1 MIKARI
7 SRQQILNNIP
17 ELYRHYFN
25 IAISDIDQDLYPLFK
40 NFTDAA
46 NILCKFAHINKKIDI
61 VFYTELEPTLKTK
74 TASLNITLNNK
85 DTIHFYV
92 GQTIF
97 YNLDKAIQ
105 YPNEVQITAY
115 LEELV
120 HVFMNVNDEVLVK
133 EIVSSMYEG
142 VTYNKEKDI
151 YKFK

>member
-17 ELYRHYFN
+17 EQYRHYFN
-25 IAISDIDQDLYPLFK
+25 INISDIDQDLYPLFK

-61 VFYTELEPTLKTK
+61 VFYIELEPTLKMSTV
-74 TASLNITLNNK
+74 SLNIVLNNE
-85 DTIHFYV
+85 DAVHFYV

-105 YPNEVQITAY
+105 YPKEAQITAY

-142 VTYNKEKDI
+142 VAYNKEKDI
-151 YKFK
+151 YEFK